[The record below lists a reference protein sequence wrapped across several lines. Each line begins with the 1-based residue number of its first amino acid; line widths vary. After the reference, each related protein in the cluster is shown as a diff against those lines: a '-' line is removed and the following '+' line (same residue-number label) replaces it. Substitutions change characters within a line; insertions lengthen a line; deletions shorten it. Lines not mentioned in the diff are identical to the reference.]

1 MSSIRKSLSQT
12 FATTYLKLIVQVVGL
27 VVLARLLGPEE
38 IGIYTIAAVFV
49 AFAQEL
55 RNFAVGH
62 YIIQEPELTPARFRA
77 AFSVTLALG
86 FTTALLIFL
95 LAPYAGAFY
104 DEPGVESILS
114 LLALNF
120 LLIPFGTIVLAYLRR
135 EMQFGKIMVVETSST
150 IVHNA
155 IAILLAFI
163 GFSYMSLAWAAIAGT
178 FTSLILAQIMRPAGI
193 PWLPGIR
200 EIKRVFSFGL
210 YMTGS
215 TMIGRIGSDLPNLVV
230 GKVLGL
236 SAVGLV
242 SRGSSL
248 ILIFH
253 RLVVSGIQPVIMP
266 YLSAKRR
273 TGETLATPYLY
284 AVTCITGLAWPFFIS
299 LAVLADPA
307 VNLILGSKW
316 TEIIPLL
323 SFWVL
328 APSIA
333 VLMPFAKEVFVAN
346 GAVKRFFHLQTYI
359 LLARVVVVVSAVF
372 HSLEALIAAFSVSQA
387 IQLSIMGPNIHRLIQ
402 ANVRAHLEAVAP
414 SVKVALTTGLGA
426 FLGTLIPSLPEA
438 PVVIEL
444 GVGGLCA
451 LLGWLIGCH
460 LTGHPLMDEMK
471 RVLHTAR
478 DRISS
483 R

>member
-1 MSSIRKSLSQT
+1 MSKIRKSLSQT
-12 FATTYLKLIVQVVGL
+12 FATTYLKLIIQIVAL

-62 YIIQEPELTPARFRA
+62 YIIQEPELTPPRFRA
-77 AFSVTLALG
+77 AFSVTLVLG
-86 FTTALLIFL
+86 FTLALLIYL

-120 LLIPFGTIVLAYLRR
+120 LLVPFGTIVLAYLRR
-135 EMQFGKIMVVETSST
+135 EMQFGKIMLVESISS
-150 IVHNA
+150 IVHA
-155 IAILLAFI
+155 ATGILLAYI
-163 GFSYMSLAWAAIAGT
+163 GFSYMSLAWAAVAGT
-178 FTSLILAQIMRPAGI
+178 VTSLMLAQIMRPAGI

-200 EIKRVFSFGL
+200 EIKRVFSFGI

-215 TMIGRIGSDLPNLVV
+215 TLVGRIGSDLPNLVI
-230 GKVLGL
+230 GKLLGL
-236 SAVGLV
+236 SAVGLI

-248 ILIFH
+248 IQIFN
-253 RLVVSGIQPVIMP
+253 RLVVQGVQPVIMP

-273 TGETLATPYLY
+273 TGEDLATPYLY
-284 AVTCITGLAWPFFIS
+284 TVTCITGLAWPFFIT
-299 LAVLADPA
+299 LAFLADPA
-307 VNLILGSKW
+307 VRLILGSKW

-323 SFWVL
+323 TYWVL

-333 VLMPFAKEVFVAN
+333 ILAPFRKEVYVAC
-346 GAVKRFFHLQTYI
+346 GAVKRLFHLQA
-359 LLARVVVVVSAVF
+359 LLLLVRVALVVAAAF
-372 HSLEALIAAFSVSQA
+372 HSLEALVAAFSVSQA
-387 IQLSIMGPNIHRLIQ
+387 IQLWVMAPSIHRLVQ
-402 ANVRAHLEAVAP
+402 TNLRAHWQAAVP
-414 SVKVALTTGLGA
+414 SFKVALTTGLGA
-426 FLGTLIPSLPEA
+426 FLSTLIPNIPEA
-438 PVVIEL
+438 PAVIPL
-444 GVGGLCA
+444 GIGGLCA
-451 LLGWLIGCH
+451 ALGWLIGCR
-460 LTGHPLMDEMK
+460 LTGHPLMDEMI
-471 RVLHTAR
+471 RVLSGAR